1 MMKKFITIVW
11 LLILTTLGLISADKQ
26 FYFIGKYGRLGSLS
40 QEAQGQ
46 QGIYL
51 RWDLIEGELPSGIRH
66 IKLVRIGEHNQ
77 TLLDVNS
84 SDKMSAKEIA
94 QMFQSTG
101 SQRRA
106 FEIIDSLSKSD
117 NPNCSHANIGNIGEK
132 ILSCLEDN
140 YWSFLASRVNFDIA
154 RARYR
159 AYLDTTFDKQKKSIS
174 YVLLGGDGTQEIL
187 LGKTTVNLK
196 STSVLSAK
204 EFKQVIESKCND
216 NRYGLDD
223 YRVGLSWKNGGE
235 NATEFFANG
244 LMVSG
249 YDLYYSTR
257 PLSALP
263 RDFVRNKKDLAT
275 IAMNLPHLS
284 NGALDPKILKNKY
297 LLAKANETLI
307 TIGEKDVDGEKPLY
321 IESMQTLKDRG
332 FKPGEERYYFL
343 VPRDF
348 TGNYG
353 KTIYTKVVIPD
364 LLKPAKPVNPRI
376 IEDSGRSRILWD
388 HATPENYL
396 SYHSEMKACPDRIN
410 NRVTFVEK
418 EKSCQK
424 GEGVTLNFN
433 IDRYDIYRFDNSKE
447 AAEFEDKNLNGID
460 DQKEKL
466 DPVSCQAQKVLS
478 SDKYNRRIESHKVS
492 SGEKTISI
500 QDTDSEKGQEY
511 WYRIVSVTKDNI
523 TSEFTM
529 PIRAFVP
536 KRELLD
542 APEFNVTERQF
553 NVEERN
559 NNEDNERQLFIETS
573 INNDIKVEM
582 EYAGKL
588 FKFVVDR
595 PQLMIYDLPNIQNHQ
610 FQDTYRH
617 VFFRFYDIN
626 GSFLGSY
633 HKRLDE
639 LFKFSSV
646 FGNDKQTVVG
656 YRIDRPLYHLHLWM
670 KEVLIKDGDPT
681 RGSCVSLNFDPDYVN
696 RMMNEKQGKIEVSLA
711 MGNGRYKLSQSDDLQ
726 SSTKVCAK
734 ESTHDLYPI
743 GVSIHYDNGQMTYPS
758 YFNFIPNRA
767 NLPKPNKPA
776 LVKFEMNPQLKQGK
790 VFIKPQI
797 EKVTGT
803 MLYLYNRDKNI
814 STIKIIPHL
823 DKKNTKELIVGEL
836 NVSAISKPDTWC
848 IKAKT
853 IGLDGQVSEWST
865 PLCQDLT
872 LQKLNEDLLAWP
884 KLSNGVVRGGDLNIS
899 SDANGGVKITLLTTE
914 KKVRYYYS
922 LNSDLSM
929 SNSNS
934 KTIAQ
939 ELNSNHVDRLSVRFF
954 NDSND
959 TIETMDIDKS
969 GQNFNVS
976 NSNKLREYYLNKGD
990 MINIEFKAFDS
1001 DGLFLGLYRFKDN
1014 VKFIN
1019 KETGDLEIQYKV
1031 ELELTRRMETNY
1043 CALASKLNQHSNL
1056 VIYRSTIDRNHKSNF
1071 VQVSPLIE
1079 DASCDEQGNIQ
1090 MSNNLEIVGV
1100 GGNDLKEINYI
1111 DKYPYVVGEKYQY
1124 VILFFNSDGEVSS
1137 YSLTNPAIIQIH

>member
-263 RDFVRNKKDLAT
+263 RDFVRNKDLAT

-478 SDKYNRRIESHKVS
+478 SDKYNRRIKSHKVS

-573 INNDIKVEM
+573 NNNDIKVEM

-646 FGNDKQTVVG
+646 FGNDKWTVVG
-656 YRIDRPLYHLHLWM
+656 YRIVRPLYHLHLWM

-899 SDANGGVKITLLTTE
+899 SKGDQVKIKLL
-914 KKVRYYYS
+914 
-922 LNSDLSM
+922 
-929 SNSNS
+929 
-934 KTIAQ
+934 
-939 ELNSNHVDRLSVRFF
+939 
-954 NDSND
+954 D
-959 TIETMDIDKS
+959 TYIHKDKCDY
-969 GQNFNVS
+969 F
-976 NSNKLREYYLNKGD
+976 
-990 MINIEFKAFDS
+990 
-1001 DGLFLGLYRFKDN
+1001 
-1014 VKFIN
+1014 
-1019 KETGDLEIQYKV
+1019 
-1031 ELELTRRMETNY
+1031 LELKEH
-1043 CALASKLNQHSNL
+1043 LNF
-1056 VIYRSTIDRNHKSNF
+1056 VVYRSTIISNNNRTKF
-1071 VQVSPLIE
+1071 VQISPFIDAPKPNECIDDRVFNNKDNLGIE
-1079 DASCDEQGNIQ
+1079 FVKDNTKAR
-1090 MSNNLEIVGV
+1090 
-1100 GGNDLKEINYI
+1100 INYI
-1111 DKYPYVVGEKYQY
+1111 DRYPYVVGEKYQY

-1137 YSLTNPAIIQIH
+1137 YSLTNPAIIQTH